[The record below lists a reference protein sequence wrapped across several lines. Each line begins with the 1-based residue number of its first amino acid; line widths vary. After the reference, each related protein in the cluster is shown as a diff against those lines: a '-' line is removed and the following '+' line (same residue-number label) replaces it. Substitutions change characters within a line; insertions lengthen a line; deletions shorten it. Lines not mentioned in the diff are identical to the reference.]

1 MLNSAHPDPFTGCS
15 FIYTIDPMGRRVQM
29 FLIDDIVLAPMKGIL
44 WIFKGIN
51 DAVEEERAN
60 EAGDITAKLSELYI
74 LLETGQMTEA
84 QFDAEEKV
92 LLDRL
97 DAIKERV
104 ENMEDEESE

>member
-1 MLNSAHPDPFTGCS
+1 
-15 FIYTIDPMGRRVQM
+15 M